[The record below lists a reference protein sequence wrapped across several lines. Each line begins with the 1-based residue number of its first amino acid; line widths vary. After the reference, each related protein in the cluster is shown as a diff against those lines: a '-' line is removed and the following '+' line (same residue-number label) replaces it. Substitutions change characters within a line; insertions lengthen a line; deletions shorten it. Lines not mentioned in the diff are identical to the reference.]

1 MLKVTQSETQVV
13 TAASGLRP
21 APRPGVTRKG
31 RPRRPGTGGE
41 WPGAGAAEL

>member
-13 TAASGLRP
+13 TAASGQRP
-21 APRPGVTRKG
+21 APRPGVRRRE
-31 RPRRPGTGGE
+31 RPRRPGTEGE